1 LLLPIYTFI
10 ISSKQLERFS
20 NFKQFFFCLILLFL
34 FTSTHAQSDPL
45 ATCQTQSLYQ
55 QLKNLRANHL
65 LFGHQNSTLEGLGW
79 EDLNGFEDKSDC
91 LEAVGDYPA
100 VVGFDFVRGFIFQR
114 HTIRAHER
122 GAMITFSDHM
132 DNFKTRGGAWDA
144 QNNSVA
150 GVLEAGSAAQNR
162 LIQHLDKVASF
173 FNGLLDENGDLIPVI
188 YRPFHENTG
197 DWFWWGTPYCT
208 AEEYVALWK
217 FTVDYLRNT
226 RNIHHVLYAYSP
238 SDPAFLGGYNA
249 RYPGDDYVDIIGF
262 DSYAVVA
269 YEMFLVPNAQLVVE
283 FAAQRNKVAALT
295 EFGVNGGIQFAN
307 ETDWFTNVF
316 LAPLKNDSIA
326 KELAY
331 AHTWRNDRANHHWIP
346 LPNSP
351 NHPDFVNFYEDEF
364 TLFEA
369 DLPDLYD
376 CSILTNITDTPTL
389 HYEEAMLTIG
399 PNPTTG
405 YLNIQCK
412 QTIPSRLFN
421 LRIMDSTGRMVLNHP
436 FHSLDN
442 PIDVQQ
448 LPTGIYFLTLSNA
461 NLEIPFQTSFFK
473 L

>member
-1 LLLPIYTFI
+1 MPNYQSI
-10 ISSKQLERFS
+10 IRSKISGLSHF
-20 NFKQFFFCLILLFL
+20 FKQTIHCLIYLVLIN
-34 FTSTHAQSDPL
+34 SIQAQSDQL

-55 QLKNLRANHL
+55 QLKNLRTDHL

-79 EDLNGFEDKSDC
+79 EDLSGFEDRSDC

-132 DNFKTRGGAWDA
+132 DNFMSRGTSWDTKD
-144 QNNSVA
+144 NSVTTI
-150 GVLEAGSAAQNR
+150 LDESSAAHRR
-162 LIQHLDKVASF
+162 LIQHLDQVANF
-173 FNGLLDENGDLIPVI
+173 FKSLRDKNGDLIPVI

-197 DWFWWGTPYCT
+197 DWFWWGTPYCS
-208 AEEYVALWK
+208 AAEYVALWK

-269 YEMFLVPNAQLVVE
+269 YEIFLIPSAQLVVE
-283 FAAQRNKVAALT
+283 FAAQHDKVAALT
-295 EFGVNGGIQFAN
+295 EFGVNGGIQFAE
-307 ETDWFTNVF
+307 ETDWFTNEF
-316 LAPLKNDSIA
+316 LAPLKDDPIA
-326 KELAY
+326 KKLAY
-331 AHTWRNDRANHHWIP
+331 AHTWRNDRENHHWIP
-346 LPNSP
+346 LPASP

-364 TLFEA
+364 TIFEA
-369 DLPDLYD
+369 NLPDLYD
-376 CSILTNITDTPTL
+376 CSILTNTTNMPVP
-389 HYEEAMLTIG
+389 HYEQAMLTIG
-399 PNPTTG
+399 PNPTSE

-412 QTIPSRLFN
+412 RTIPSRLFN
-421 LRIMDSTGRMVLNHP
+421 LRIMDSTGRMVVNHP
-436 FHSLDN
+436 FYSIDK
-442 PIDVQQ
+442 PIQVSQ
-448 LPTGIYFLTLSNA
+448 LPTGVYFLTLNNV
-461 NLEIPFQTSFFK
+461 NLEIPFQATFVK